1 MIACK
6 KYFIILILLVF
17 NIALYGQRPSKKII
31 RNQVEKLFL
40 SLKNSDTTLFK
51 SLIVKIN
58 MNCNNENLDFF
69 ILDPLF
75 EDCKAFLDTI
85 IRENIAIDNI
95 KIEKEKWQ
103 LEYENDKKSNTIY
116 LVCVE
121 FKNEGK
127 RKKGIEFYFFKDK
140 GIWLIDY
147 QIARVETT
155 YH

>member
-1 MIACK
+1 
-6 KYFIILILLVF
+6 
-17 NIALYGQRPSKKII
+17 
-31 RNQVEKLFL
+31 
-40 SLKNSDTTLFK
+40 
-51 SLIVKIN
+51 

-103 LEYENDKKSNTIY
+103 LEYENDKKSNIIY
-116 LVCVE
+116 LVYVE

-147 QIARVETT
+147 QIARVVTT